1 MTKGI
6 SIVSG
11 STHIHKILND
21 GTVSFSGSIQIT
33 GTLLPQGDAVRIL
46 GSEQNRWA
54 DIYAQQTTV
63 GAVFETGLTTETL
76 SEHPTGTV
84 VIWENGKAIPC
95 TISED
100 NRVVGA
106 TMHGKNQPIILGAEY
121 VLVTG
126 KVKSGDWI
134 VTSEKSGHGKSAKI
148 KTVFGTKRDLFGKVI
163 AQALE
168 NCDGES
174 NLIKCFIKKL

>member
-6 SIVSG
+6 SVVSG
-11 STHIHKILND
+11 SAHIHKMLND

-33 GTLLPQGDAVRIL
+33 GTLLPEGDATRTL
-46 GSEQNRWA
+46 GSQENRWA

-63 GAVFETGLTTETL
+63 GAIFETGLTTKGIGEY
-76 SEHPTGTV
+76 PTGTV
-84 VIWENGKAIPC
+84 VVWEDGKVIPC
-95 TISED
+95 ITKED

-106 TMHGKNQPIILGAEY
+106 TLHGKDQPIILGAEF

-126 KVKSGDWI
+126 KVKEGDWI
-134 VTSEKSGHGKSAKI
+134 VTSNKMGHGCAAEIKSKWG
-148 KTVFGTKRDLFGKVI
+148 FKRDLFGKVLG
-163 AQALE
+163 QALE
-168 NCDGES
+168 DSDGDS